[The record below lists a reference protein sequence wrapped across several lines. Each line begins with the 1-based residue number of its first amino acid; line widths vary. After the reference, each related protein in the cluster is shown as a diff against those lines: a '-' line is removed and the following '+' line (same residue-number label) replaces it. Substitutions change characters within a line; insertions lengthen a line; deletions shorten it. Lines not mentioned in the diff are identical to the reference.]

1 MLERIKSLYFSHC
14 SKRFW
19 PRTNLTHSPV
29 ACDSASPGSARA
41 LAGLQ
46 LDCSIHLCWQGSPTK
61 QCRCQGYAVAGAE
74 LVTGSCHCG
83 LLVFEFASRPGTR
96 ASVAQAGS
104 GQQHAGPLS
113 LQPLP
118 ITDHNCRAYGA
129 CWRGFSPF
137 PRTSSLSAQGT
148 ESRLHRRGSP
158 QDRNQVQTRTS
169 TVLARRGQRSSS
181 RLLVLGEWWRGQKV
195 ASALDTLQQIEH
207 LRHLLLSARVVL
219 GVLSGLDKR
228 RGPLQRLER

>member
-1 MLERIKSLYFSHC
+1 MPDGRSARCLRSGGHDRALLERIKSLYFSHC

-118 ITDHNCRAYGA
+118 ITDHKCRAYGA

-137 PRTSSLSAQGT
+137 PRTSSFSAQGHRVT
-148 ESRLHRRGSP
+148 ATPARLPSGSQPGPDPNQHRP
-158 QDRNQVQTRTS
+158 CE
-169 TVLARRGQRSSS
+169 ARP
-181 RLLVLGEWWRGQKV
+181 
-195 ASALDTLQQIEH
+195 AI
-207 LRHLLLSARVVL
+207 
-219 GVLSGLDKR
+219 
-228 RGPLQRLER
+228 